1 MLLCRAALL
10 TVLGPA
16 VLALASCA
24 SPPSKD
30 DAGNPALSIAW
41 DAREGLRYLLVQGC
55 IAAVD
60 QNIPI
65 KQAIDRGQ
73 VMSRVRT
80 LDKSPLNDPEGTP
93 AFAVLS
99 SASVVMTGT
108 PERCRVAAAGE
119 MPALRET
126 ALKAVEGEGWV
137 NFPSPQAEAAN
148 AAGATIDARCRPA
161 GTGSMLF
168 TLITPNT
175 SANTRLVA
183 TVSRS
188 ASACP
193 S

>member
-1 MLLCRAALL
+1 MKRR
-10 TVLGPA
+10 TVLLA
-16 VLALASCA
+16 LLALASCTT
-24 SPPSKD
+24 PPSKD

-41 DAREGLRYLLVQGC
+41 DAREGLRYLLTQGC

-73 VMSRVRT
+73 ALSRVRA

-99 SASVVMTGT
+99 SATVVMTGT

-126 ALKAVEGEGWV
+126 ALNAVEGPGWV
-137 NFPSPQAEAAN
+137 SFASPQAEAAN
-148 AAGATIDARCRPA
+148 ASGATIDARCRLSGA
-161 GTGSMLF
+161 GSMLF

-175 SANTRLVA
+175 SANTRLIA
-183 TVSRS
+183 TVSRT
-188 ASACP
+188 AGACP
-193 S
+193 AAG